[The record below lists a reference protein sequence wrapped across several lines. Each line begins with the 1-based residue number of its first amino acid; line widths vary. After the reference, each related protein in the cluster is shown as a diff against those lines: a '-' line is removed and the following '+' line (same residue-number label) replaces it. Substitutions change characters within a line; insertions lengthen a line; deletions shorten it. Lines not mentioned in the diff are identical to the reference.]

1 MEQERWTKAVWH
13 LLRPAPIVAGIVVVG
28 AALSFLVTGDFS
40 FQAYSERLFW
50 GGIGLSLLGG
60 FAVVAALGAYR
71 TLGTPS
77 VLTAPGDA
85 RIAHARVG
93 EYLQTNARRYG
104 FTIRM
109 ILAGAICIGASALA
123 SLLAG

>member
-1 MEQERWTKAVWH
+1 MEQDRWTRAVWRFARTV
-13 LLRPAPIVAGIVVVG
+13 LIVCGVVVAG
-28 AALSFLVTGDFS
+28 AALSFLVAGDFT

-50 GGIGLSLLGG
+50 GGIGASLVGG
-60 FAVVAALGAYR
+60 FAVVAALGAYS

-85 RIAHARVG
+85 RIAHSRVG

-109 ILAGAICIGASALA
+109 ILAGAICIGLSALVG
-123 SLLAG
+123 LLGR

>member
-1 MEQERWTKAVWH
+1 MEEVRWTTALWRF
-13 LLRPAPIVAGIVVVG
+13 LRPALIAVGIVVVG
-28 AALSFLVTGDFS
+28 AALSFLVAGEFS
-40 FQAYSERLFW
+40 FQGYGDRLFW

-60 FAVVAALGAYR
+60 FAVVASLGAYS

-85 RIAHARVG
+85 RIAHSRVA
-93 EYLQTNARRYG
+93 EYLETNARRYG

-109 ILAGAICIGASALA
+109 ILAGALCIGLSALVG
-123 SLLAG
+123 LPAG